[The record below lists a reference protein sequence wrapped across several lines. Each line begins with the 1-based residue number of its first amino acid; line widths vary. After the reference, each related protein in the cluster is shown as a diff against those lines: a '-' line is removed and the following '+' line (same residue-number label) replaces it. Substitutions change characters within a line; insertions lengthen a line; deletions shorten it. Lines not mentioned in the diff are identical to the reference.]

1 LIPLPEIG
9 PRNGA

>member
-9 PRNGA
+9 PRDGA